1 MQMRDYQQECID
13 LIDSL
18 HGGNHLVQMATG
30 LGKTVTFANMVRKLG
45 APFMQMRDYQQEC
58 IDLIDSL
65 HGGNHLVQMATGLGK
80 TVTFANIPR
89 KGRVLL
95 LSHRDE
101 LVHQPI
107 KYYDCPVGVEKAGER
122 SDGEEVVSAS
132 VQTLSRGDR
141 LEKTFRPGEFDMI
154 ITDEA
159 HHALAPSYGK
169 IYAYLKR
176 ITPWPRPTARS
187 TPI

>member
-1 MQMRDYQQECID
+1 MQMRDC
-13 LIDSL
+13 
-18 HGGNHLVQMATG
+18 
-30 LGKTVTFANMVRKLG
+30 
-45 APFMQMRDYQQEC
+45 QQEC

-107 KYYDCPVGVEKAGER
+107 KYYDCPVGVEKAG
-122 SDGEEVVSAS
+122 
-132 VQTLSRGDR
+132 RG
-141 LEKTFRPGEFDMI
+141 
-154 ITDEA
+154 A
-159 HHALAPSYGK
+159 
-169 IYAYLKR
+169 
-176 ITPWPRPTARS
+176 TARRSSPPPSRRCHAETGSRRHSGPVSS
-187 TPI
+187 T